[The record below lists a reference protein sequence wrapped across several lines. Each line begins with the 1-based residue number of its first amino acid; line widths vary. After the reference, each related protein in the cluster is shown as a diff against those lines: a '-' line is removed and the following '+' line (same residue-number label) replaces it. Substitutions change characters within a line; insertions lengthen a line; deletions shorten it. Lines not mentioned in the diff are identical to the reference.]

1 MNAIYGKVALISGGA
16 AGIGLHYA
24 KELLRNGLRAVTLAD
39 VSEERGKHAVEE
51 LTKEFGGSRSLF
63 VKTDVTDKEQFAEA
77 FERTVDTF
85 KNIDMLVNNA
95 GIMNDAVWERQ
106 IGINFVGT
114 IIGCILAL
122 HHYLPKYKTAN
133 EGIIV
138 NVASTTGLEVFGA
151 IPVYVATKHAV
162 VGLTQS
168 WGTES
173 HYKRTQ
179 VRFLALCPGP
189 TDTTLALDGLDK
201 NLGPA
206 YQDIFRE
213 SQPFVTL
220 QGPEYVAKGLLH
232 AIEHGENGSIWVVED
247 SEVPYE
253 VVIPSRE
260 KLKIIN
266 YHDSELM

>member
-1 MNAIYGKVALISGGA
+1 MNAICGKVALISGGA
-16 AGIGLHYA
+16 AGIGLQYA

-39 VSEERGKHAVEE
+39 VNEERGIEAVED
-51 LTKEFGGSRSLF
+51 LTREFGRNKSLY
-63 VKTDVTDKEQFAEA
+63 VKTDVTDKEQFADA
-77 FERTVDTF
+77 FERTVDKF
-85 KNIDMLVNNA
+85 KNIDILVNNA
-95 GIMNDAVWERQ
+95 GIMNDAIWERE

-114 IIGCILAL
+114 VIGCILGL
-122 HHYLPKYKTAN
+122 HHYLPKYKTAK

-151 IPVYVATKHAV
+151 IPIYVATKHAV

-201 NLGPA
+201 NLGPS

-220 QGPEYVAKGLLH
+220 QGSEYVAKGLIH
-232 AIEHGENGSIWVVED
+232 AIVNGENGSIWVVED
-247 SEVPYE
+247 SETPYE
-253 VVIPSRE
+253 VVIPPRD
-260 KLKIIN
+260 KLRIMN
-266 YHDSELM
+266 YHDLELM